1 MMEPCQYDSIFKLLD
16 TVPDLTIILTH
27 RAASMITPPSLDF
40 IKSQQYWDAMKKF
53 AARPKTYIKLSMF
66 CFSDMQWQ
74 NGDIV
79 IENCRQLV
87 KLFGAERCM
96 FATNFPVDNMPMM
109 GGWTMKRMLETFNA
123 IAKDFTPAEQ
133 ARLFRETAI
142 EAYRMQGQIKL

>member
-1 MMEPCQYDSIFKLLD
+1 
-16 TVPDLTIILTH
+16 
-27 RAASMITPPSLDF
+27 
-40 IKSQQYWDAMKKF
+40 
-53 AARPKTYIKLSMF
+53 
-66 CFSDMQWQ
+66 MQWQ

-79 IENCRQLV
+79 IEHARQLV

-109 GGWTMKRMLETFNA
+109 GGWTMKRMLETYNA

-142 EAYRMQGQIKL
+142 EAYRMQDQVKL